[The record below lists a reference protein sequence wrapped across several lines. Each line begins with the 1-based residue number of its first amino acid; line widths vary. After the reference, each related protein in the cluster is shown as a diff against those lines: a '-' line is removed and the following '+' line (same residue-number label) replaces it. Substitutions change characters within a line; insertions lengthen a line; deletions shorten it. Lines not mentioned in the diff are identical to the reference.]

1 MPRDASKMNIWT
13 GYFDSRLSRSGGRR
27 VPKEAS
33 VPKPTLEAVAW
44 AAKAIGISKMK
55 REAEASHPSRPHQQE
70 GRLVLSTKDAL
81 SATNADSKEGV
92 MQSIGLRLRSQ
103 MKEAKKQDSKT
114 QARGPSKG
122 DRQRRSQRK
131 SFKQKSGRRRKKF
144 GR

>member
-33 VPKPTLEAVAW
+33 VPKPTLETVAW
-44 AAKAIGISKMK
+44 AAKAVGISKMK
-55 REAEASHPSRPHQQE
+55 REAEASHPSRPHLQE

-81 SATNADSKEGV
+81 SVTNADSKEGV

-122 DRQRRSQRK
+122 DRQRRAQRK

>member
-44 AAKAIGISKMK
+44 AAKAVGISKMK

-70 GRLVLSTKDAL
+70 GRLVLSAKDAL
-81 SATNADSKEGV
+81 SSTNADSKEGV

-103 MKEAKKQDSKT
+103 MKVAKEQDSKA

-122 DRQRRSQRK
+122 ARQRRAQRK
-131 SFKQKSGRRRKKF
+131 SFKKKSGQRRKKF

>member
-1 MPRDASKMNIWT
+1 MTLLP
-13 GYFDSRLSRSGGRR
+13 GFFDSSLRRAGGRR

-33 VPKPTLEAVAW
+33 VPKPTLETVAW
-44 AAKAIGISKMK
+44 AAKAVGISKMK

-81 SATNADSKEGV
+81 DATNADSKEGV

-122 DRQRRSQRK
+122 DRQRRAQRK
-131 SFKQKSGRRRKKF
+131 SFKKKSGQRRKKF